1 MILTGIQIKE
11 ECYKSRI
18 KISPFNE
25 EHITTNSFDLTLGDT
40 LLKYENQLID
50 AKLPQDFQEI
60 KIDKNGYQMNSG
72 DFLLGHSNEKLGSD
86 HFVPIIH
93 GRSSVAR
100 LGLFVHVTA
109 DLIDIGWHGQV
120 TFQFYSTLPVK
131 LYPGMRIGQVTFWK
145 PKGEIILYKGK
156 YQNSEGP
163 NSSQIYKDF

>member
-11 ECYKSRI
+11 ECHKRRI

-60 KIDKNGYQMNSG
+60 KIDKDGYQMNAG

-120 TFQFYSTLPVK
+120 TFQFYSTLPVR

-145 PKGEIILYKGK
+145 PKGEILLYKGK